1 MRKAIFIL
9 LVTLTFQGSA
19 QVKEG
24 YYKSTHSVYLDYDS
38 VGNVIESRTY
48 EDATLLHIKNNGF
61 RVLYEIHNWGVFYPW
76 MFIKQAHDGNYLY
89 TVYEEDACKINI
101 EKGYFL
107 YYYDFNDTTG
117 FYNKGLNY
125 INLKYIHE

>member
-1 MRKAIFIL
+1 MKKTIFIL
-9 LVTLTFQGSA
+9 LAALTFQGSA

-24 YYKSTHSVYLDYDS
+24 YYKSTRSVYMDYNS
-38 VGNVIESRTY
+38 NGEVIDERIYMDT
-48 EDATLLHIKNNGF
+48 TLLHITNNGF

-76 MFIKQAHDGNYLY
+76 IFIKQAEDRNYLY
-89 TVYEEDACKINI
+89 TVYEENACKINI
-101 EKGYFL
+101 EKGFFL
-107 YYYDFNDTTG
+107 YYYNFNDTTG

>member
-1 MRKAIFIL
+1 MKKAIFIL
-9 LVTLTFQGSA
+9 LVALTFQGSA

-24 YYKSTHSVYLDYDS
+24 YYKSTHSVYIDYNSNGEIID
-38 VGNVIESRTY
+38 ERTY
-48 EDATLLHIKNNGF
+48 VDTTLLHITNHGF

-76 MFIKQAHDGNYLY
+76 MFIKQAEDRNYLY

-101 EKGYFL
+101 EKGFFL

-125 INLKYIHE
+125 INLKYLHE